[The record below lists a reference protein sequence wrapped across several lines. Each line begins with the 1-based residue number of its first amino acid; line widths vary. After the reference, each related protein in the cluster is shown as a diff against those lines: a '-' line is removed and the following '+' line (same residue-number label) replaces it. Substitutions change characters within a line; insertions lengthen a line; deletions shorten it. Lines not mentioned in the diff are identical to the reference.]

1 MAQRSVR
8 SFFSPNQDV
17 NQNVPFVRSG
27 SHQEGSGMGSSS
39 GSVQD
44 VTVSVGRKRKNP
56 EPSEDETVTKKA
68 PDWLNTCEVM
78 SLKDICD
85 NADKWVVLDVQ
96 STLASHKSTS
106 YDHKAGIP
114 ADFSKCWPYIEQIKV
129 SDILVNSPQHFEEG
143 KLFEDF
149 IDESENEEK
158 RVKQGCDRVV
168 GLLCKVCRQNY
179 TQAEIGSL
187 FNKNGLVFINKPR
200 SAPFGSV
207 REILK
212 LHEFGKKVKGE
223 VWKAGPTKLREKFLS
238 SSSDVKD
245 LGSTNHM
252 RFQLDLKSQQIV
264 KEKRSRPDELLTRK
278 VCSNM
283 GNSKDAITVLFAN
296 VLKLIKSRTSVFTN
310 LKPELQFQRQFGASD
325 PVKFLVD
332 TLKMHYT
339 SVGSINE
346 IIDSLDYARHFG
358 VLQDVMAQRPEGQDP
373 SFGALLDCGSGQ
385 AHFREFVG
393 FDIKVEDCE
402 GSMVCRI
409 LGFPSTDRK
418 TGYHL
423 IRKFGGLVDEFNRC
437 SNL

>member
-1 MAQRSVR
+1 
-8 SFFSPNQDV
+8 
-17 NQNVPFVRSG
+17 
-27 SHQEGSGMGSSS
+27 
-39 GSVQD
+39 
-44 VTVSVGRKRKNP
+44 
-56 EPSEDETVTKKA
+56 
-68 PDWLNTCEVM
+68 
-78 SLKDICD
+78 
-85 NADKWVVLDVQ
+85 
-96 STLASHKSTS
+96 
-106 YDHKAGIP
+106 
-114 ADFSKCWPYIEQIKV
+114 
-129 SDILVNSPQHFEEG
+129 
-143 KLFEDF
+143 
-149 IDESENEEK
+149 
-158 RVKQGCDRVV
+158 
-168 GLLCKVCRQNY
+168 
-179 TQAEIGSL
+179 L

-339 SVGSINE
+339 SVRSINE